1 MNISKMHHRHAWIRG
16 LAVLL
21 LVCLV
26 LGMTGCKGS
35 AGYTSLDTKGQHAI
49 WINCDWAA
57 DTDGQVSVRRLVYS
71 KEAKEYVLDQEYT
84 VTIGQDRNN
93 FGLVVDQ
100 QGLYEITLSANGY
113 ETQTRMLEVDTNQV
127 YRITIHMPPL

>member
-1 MNISKMHHRHAWIRG
+1 MNMSKMHHRHAWIRG
-16 LAVLL
+16 LSVLI
-21 LVCLV
+21 LVFLV
-26 LGMTGCKGS
+26 LGMTGCKES

-49 WINCDWAA
+49 WIRCDWAA

-84 VTIGQDRNN
+84 VTIGEDRNN

-113 ETQTRMLEVDTNQV
+113 EPQTRMLDVDSNQV
-127 YRITIHMPPL
+127 YCITIHMPPL